1 MRKTK
6 LEERQPIAEAG
17 LFALCGSIIRHAKDG
32 NGKWAAES
40 YKMLLGACMVYLD
53 FVETALGDYIA
64 ENSIAYAQKILRIEC
79 EEDGEDYEK
88 IINFTLHFVV
98 GQ

>member
-1 MRKTK
+1 MTKQMREGQTQADAT
-6 LEERQPIAEAG
+6 LG
-17 LFALCGSIIRHAKDG
+17 SLCWDIIRHAKKG
-32 NGKWAAES
+32 EGKWAAEA

-64 ENSIAYAQKILRIEC
+64 QNSIDYAQKILRIEC